1 MDVKADLMSIVF
13 ADGTSEVV
21 PWPSPG
27 TESFAPPLTYASRAQ
42 EELLEHLVAP
52 VPNTRR

>member
-42 EELLEHLVAP
+42 EE
-52 VPNTRR
+52 